1 MIARLKVDLQSG
13 AGHYSHLQ
21 TLGAWLHDL
30 QVPGQVTPGSQ
41 GSVVVQ
47 LDTLFVALCELG
59 AYDRSSQQILEIVRR
74 TDVKVSRA
82 KRVAF
87 S

>member
-1 MIARLKVDLQSG
+1 MIARLKVDLHSG
-13 AGHYSHLQ
+13 AGHYGHLQ
-21 TLGAWLHDL
+21 TLGSWFYDL

-59 AYDRSSQQILEIVRR
+59 AYDRSSQQILEIVQR
-74 TDVKVSRA
+74 TDVTVSRA

>member
-13 AGHYSHLQ
+13 AGHYGHLH
-21 TLGAWLHDL
+21 TLGAWWHDL
-30 QVPGQVTPGSQ
+30 QVPGQVTPRSQ

-59 AYDRSSQQILEIVRR
+59 ADDRSSQQILESVRR
-74 TDVKVSRA
+74 TDVKVCRA

>member
-1 MIARLKVDLQSG
+1 MIARLKVDLQSS
-13 AGHYSHLQ
+13 AGHYGHLQ

-30 QVPGQVTPGSQ
+30 QVSGQVTLGSQ

-59 AYDRSSQQILEIVRR
+59 AYDRSSQQILEIVRQ
-74 TDVKVSRA
+74 TNVKVSRA
-82 KRVAF
+82 KCVAF